1 MSSYFK
7 RRKLTDGQRSWEH
20 FPRILKN
27 LEALR
32 MDGFTFWVG
41 KRPNR
46 RGMTTM
52 LGKAKGVA
60 MTGPYMRW
68 SQHPRLTWVEFGVA
82 RNEVD
87 SGSVDENAFDAKYIE
102 SECVRLARLLWG
114 PTLLMLATKRS
125 DTGIEVRAIVLHIQF
140 PAEATPDVI
149 LSTLSD
155 ENLRVVL
162 QKLFPV

>member
-32 MDGFTFWVG
+32 QQGFTFRIG

-46 RGMTTM
+46 RGITTM

-60 MTGPYMRW
+60 VTGPYMRW
-68 SQHPRLTWVEFGVA
+68 SQHPRLTWVEFGIA
-82 RNEVD
+82 WD
-87 SGSVDENAFDAKYIE
+87 AATLVDENAFDGATLE
-102 SECVRLARLLWG
+102 QECVRLARLLWG
-114 PTLLMLATKRS
+114 PTLLMLATKCS
-125 DTGIEVRAIVLHIQF
+125 DTGIEVRAIVVHIQY
-140 PAEATPDVI
+140 PSQATPDVI
-149 LSTLSD
+149 FSTLSD
-155 ENLRVVL
+155 ENLGVVL